1 MDFNTEGLGSRWH
14 KRCPLPYLSCDDLKS
29 VSKQNARAYTAASSC
44 MAYCP
49 CFDCDMWFSQP
60 IQLLYVRS
68 SGLNEVC
75 LAFIGD
81 KQSQRQWLRECHRGC
96 SIE

>member
-14 KRCPLPYLSCDDLKS
+14 KRCPLRYLSCDDLKS
-29 VSKQNARAYTAASSC
+29 VSKQNARVYTAASSC

-60 IQLLYVRS
+60 IQLVYDKS
-68 SGLNEVC
+68 SGL
-75 LAFIGD
+75 I
-81 KQSQRQWLRECHRGC
+81 
-96 SIE
+96 

>member
-14 KRCPLPYLSCDDLKS
+14 KRCPLRYLSCDDLKS

-60 IQLLYVRS
+60 IQLVYDKS
-68 SGLNEVC
+68 SGLNDPGSGC
-75 LAFIGD
+75 IGD
-81 KQSQRQWLRECHRGC
+81 KQSQR
-96 SIE
+96 